1 MISGTAQ
8 SRAET
13 GAITGRTA
21 DIFFSL
27 HVKRETY
34 RFHGVPMPKQD
45 APLAVEPLPDD
56 PGLEIV
62 DRIEQERCVVR
73 TATPVEPTLAADRD
87 FRFPVDD
94 AVQFETAELSLP
106 NVSGV
111 LVRDDSG
118 SIVAQV
124 FQLESE
130 ALPPGSYDI
139 ELLTQFKTYLSVE
152 SSVEV
157 ISNATEFSLE
167 FGGET
172 TVELAARSNH
182 DRPANRVQTT
192 KDPVDMMR
200 AIETFGSALKT
211 TTPDRAFPSLRG
223 HPPAIDLGNSLDVP
237 ASVEPPESGITIE
250 LPALRETVYPAAPL
264 AYYLGANLEPG
275 PSPRLLTDEGFEYS
289 LDGPE
294 GYERT
299 VAQTLK
305 QLFFLDCVVRTEGLY
320 KVDLHE
326 RLEMERVL
334 DLNFPDLYARPL
346 EEQIPAYLDVPYEA
360 ISAYIPDWRLTV
372 HVQPNPSTIEQLP
385 YVVDDLAVVRTQSD
399 VRASGPSTAPAV
411 AGADHEKRFTR
422 SASSSSDTADVDYV
436 EPEATDSLEQ
446 AWIGEDIPV
455 GASKLSLQAFQNRLD
470 REPVDGDIS
479 ITIVLNDSRMAEE
492 RDLVDRAYGDREN
505 LPFDVSVFRDLTT
518 AELREVLARESDFV
532 HYIGHTEQDGFRC
545 ADGKLDAATL
555 GSTGIDSFLLNA
567 CNSYEQ
573 GLHLIEAGAIG
584 GIVTLNEVLND
595 GAVRI
600 GETVARLLNA
610 GFPLRAALTIARG
623 ESILGGQ
630 YIVVGDGGMTVTQS
644 ASRTPNLLEISRT
657 GEEFELH
664 VKTYATDEAGLGTI
678 YIPHLRESEEYF
690 LTSGETTNFHI
701 PEDRLAEFLQ
711 LEDVPIRN
719 NGELQ
724 WCSSIDVSDI
734 D

>member
-1 MISGTAQ
+1 V
-8 SRAET
+8 
-13 GAITGRTA
+13 
-21 DIFFSL
+21 IFDTEGILAFEVL
-27 HVKRETY
+27 DEPPGVEIVDQLERLRY
-34 RFHGVPMPKQD
+34 RFHTAGEVSPTPIGTGAFHFPVGSALSLTTESISLPTVVLVCIRDQAGQMLTEVGHLDEETVGAGSYILDLSTQIKTYFE
-45 APLAVEPLPDD
+45 VEGPIQVTSDVF
-56 PGLEIV
+56 ET
-62 DRIEQERCVVR
+62 RIEFEEPQELRLGVR
-73 TATPVEPTLAADRD
+73 SPHE
-87 FRFPVDD
+87 
-94 AVQFETAELSLP
+94 
-106 NVSGV
+106 
-111 LVRDDSG
+111 
-118 SIVAQV
+118 
-124 FQLESE
+124 
-130 ALPPGSYDI
+130 
-139 ELLTQFKTYLSVE
+139 
-152 SSVEV
+152 
-157 ISNATEFSLE
+157 
-167 FGGET
+167 
-172 TVELAARSNH
+172 
-182 DRPANRVQTT
+182 RPAATVTT
-192 KDPVDMMR
+192 TADPVDMM
-200 AIETFGSALKT
+200 AAVSAFGSALHS
-211 TTPDRAFPSLRG
+211 TTPERSYPSLRG
-223 HPPAIDLGNSLDVP
+223 HPPAIQVGDTLDVP
-237 ASVEPPESGITIE
+237 DTVQPPDTGIRLE
-250 LPALRETVYPAAPL
+250 VPPNHSAVYTVAPL
-264 AYYLGANLEPG
+264 SYYLGAEVVPG
-275 PSPRLLTDEGFEYS
+275 STPRLVTDSGFVHP
-289 LDGPE
+289 LDAPHGLE
-294 GYERT
+294 HGVE
-299 VAQTLK
+299 QTLK
-305 QLFFLDCVVRTEGLY
+305 QLFTLDCVTRTEGLY
-320 KVDLHE
+320 DVELHE
-326 RLEMERVL
+326 RTAIERAVDIDFGALYDRPLAEQVATYL
-334 DLNFPDLYARPL
+334 DLPHAIV
-346 EEQIPAYLDVPYEA
+346 EEHVPQ
-360 ISAYIPDWRLTV
+360 WRLTA
-372 HVQPNPSTIEQLP
+372 HIEPVATSAELLP
-385 YVVDDLAVVRTQSD
+385 FVVDDLAVVRTATAGGSGTPATRPQTVD
-399 VRASGPSTAPAV
+399 QLTREGALVR
-411 AGADHEKRFTR
+411 
-422 SASSSSDTADVDYV
+422 SSSETTGGAERSYV
-436 EPEATDSLEQ
+436 EPESTESLEQ
-446 AWIGEDIPV
+446 AWIGDGVPI
-455 GASKLSLQAFQNRLD
+455 GASKPTREAFQNRFD
-470 REPVDGDIS
+470 RERTDGDIS

-532 HYIGHTEQDGFRC
+532 HYIGHTDQDGFRC